1 MTLSPEDISGLLDYV
16 IVPLAISLGGAV
28 IYAMWIALR
37 TAFRHIGMKR
47 IDYIKTETESDGSAL
62 TEGYVR
68 KGGQNPPP
76 QNFTRPDPPPAF
88 KSNCR

>member
-47 IDYIKTETESDGSAL
+47 IDYINTEIE
-62 TEGYVR
+62 E
-68 KGGQNPPP
+68 
-76 QNFTRPDPPPAF
+76 
-88 KSNCR
+88 